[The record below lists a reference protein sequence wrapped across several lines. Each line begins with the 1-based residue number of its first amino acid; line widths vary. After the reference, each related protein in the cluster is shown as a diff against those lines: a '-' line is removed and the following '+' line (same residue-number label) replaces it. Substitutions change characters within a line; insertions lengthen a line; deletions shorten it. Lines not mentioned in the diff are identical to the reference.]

1 MMRVFRYIF
10 YPFHKLYRRFLTI
23 HTATM
28 KIRGHKENPSIRKA
42 NRKENKENVE
52 FPGYPVYPESED
64 IYRHFKKENIDPE
77 DITHQKEPFQP
88 THTGERNEKDFGDDM
103 SGSDLDVPGSELDDE
118 QEAIGSEDEENNY
131 YSLGGDNHDDLE
143 ENRGE

>member
-1 MMRVFRYIF
+1 MSIEISETLSLNNAQALT
-10 YPFHKLYRRFLTI
+10 PFTI
-23 HTATM
+23 LTATM

-42 NRKENKENVE
+42 NRKENVE
-52 FPGYPVYPESED
+52 FPGYPVYPEGED
-64 IYRHFKKENIDPE
+64 IYRQFKKEGDIDPE
-77 DITHQKEPFQP
+77 DITHRKEPVQP
-88 THTGERNEKDFGDDM
+88 THTGERNEKDFTDDM

-143 ENRGE
+143 EDRG